1 MSQSGACSHSA
12 VNINTGNLAGSYGNA
27 AAMLD
32 EMADT
37 SGCGG
42 VLLTSDG
49 FVTGVNVFG
58 RRKQPLLRS
67 RRHVDASTA
76 TLEPAQ

>member
-1 MSQSGACSHSA
+1 M
-12 VNINTGNLAGSYGNA
+12 NINTGNLAGSYGNA

-32 EMADT
+32 EVADT

-49 FVTGVNVFG
+49 FVTAVDVFG

-67 RRHVDASTA
+67 CRHMDACAA
-76 TLEPAQ
+76 TLEPAP